1 MRVRFRRFAIRTAL
15 TVSVAVSVALSLAL
29 TVAVPTLL
37 SAQRRPGV
45 AMGFYTTTGLVT
57 GEVEGGSVTSSTAL
71 ASSPSFE
78 ASFLLTAPLK
88 KLPKRAWIIGV
99 RARALALG
107 DNDYCSVRPEPGGCR
122 IRRFDERAA
131 LLAGGAFDIRSTVL
145 RALVGPA
152 LFSVEE
158 QGTRVGTQIRLDFA
172 SPRLRGPTPT
182 LFYSGTFLGSQRGES
197 VVISTIGA
205 GFRWVRKR

>member
-1 MRVRFRRFAIRTAL
+1 MRVRSRRVAISTAL
-15 TVSVAVSVALSLAL
+15 AVSVALSVAL
-29 TVAVPTLL
+29 SVAVPALL

-45 AMGFYTTTGLVT
+45 AMGFYTTTGLLT

-71 ASSPSFE
+71 ASSPTFE

-88 KLPKRAWIIGV
+88 KLPKRAWIAGV
-99 RARALALG
+99 RGRALALG

-131 LLAGGAFDIRSTVL
+131 LLAGGAFDIRSTML

-152 LFSVEE
+152 LFRVEE
-158 QGTRVGTQIRLDFA
+158 QRTRIGTQIRLDFA
-172 SPRLRGPTPT
+172 APRLRGPTPT

-205 GFRWVRKR
+205 GFRWVRKK

>member
-1 MRVRFRRFAIRTAL
+1 MRARVLGAVRIAA
-15 TVSVAVSVALSLAL
+15 AVSVAL
-29 TVAVPTLL
+29 TVAVPALV

-45 AMGFYTTTGLVT
+45 GMGFYTTTGLIT

-78 ASFLLTAPLK
+78 ASFLLTAPLRK
-88 KLPKRAWIIGV
+88 MPKRAWIAGV

-107 DNDYCSVRPEPGGCR
+107 DNDYCSVRPEPGGCQ

-131 LLAGGAFDIRSTVL
+131 FLAGGAFDIRSTVL

-152 LFSVEE
+152 LFRVEQE
-158 QGTRVGTQIRLDFA
+158 GTRFGTQVRLDFA
-172 SPRLRGPTPT
+172 SPRLSGPTPT
-182 LFYSGTFLGSQRGES
+182 LFYTGTFLGSQRGES

>member
-1 MRVRFRRFAIRTAL
+1 MRARVLGAVLSTA
-15 TVSVAVSVALSLAL
+15 AVSVALA
-29 TVAVPTLL
+29 VAMPTQL

-45 AMGFYTTTGLVT
+45 GMGFYTTTGLIT

-88 KLPKRAWIIGV
+88 KMPKRAWIAGV

-107 DNDYCSVRPEPGGCR
+107 DNDYCSVRPEPGGCQ

-131 LLAGGAFDIRSTVL
+131 FLAGGAFDIRSTVL
-145 RALVGPA
+145 RAPPICWAWSAARRRCSGISSAAPSWGSARRSRAARCPCA
-152 LFSVEE
+152 L
-158 QGTRVGTQIRLDFA
+158 A
-172 SPRLRGPTPT
+172 RLRRRT
-182 LFYSGTFLGSQRGES
+182 
-197 VVISTIGA
+197 GA
-205 GFRWVRKR
+205 RRQN

>member
-1 MRVRFRRFAIRTAL
+1 MRVRSRRVAISTAL
-15 TVSVAVSVALSLAL
+15 AVSVALSVAL
-29 TVAVPTLL
+29 SVAVPALL

-45 AMGFYTTTGLVT
+45 AMGFYTTTGLLT

-71 ASSPSFE
+71 ASSPTFE

-88 KLPKRAWIIGV
+88 KLPKRAWIAGV
-99 RARALALG
+99 RGRALALG

-122 IRRFDERAA
+122 IRRFDERVA

-152 LFSVEE
+152 LFRVEE
-158 QGTRVGTQIRLDFA
+158 QGTRLGTQIRLDFA

-197 VVISTIGA
+197 VAISTIGA
-205 GFRWVRKR
+205 GFRWVRKQ

>member
-1 MRVRFRRFAIRTAL
+1 MRARFRRVAIRNAL
-15 TVSVAVSVALSLAL
+15 TVSAAVSVALSLVL
-29 TVAVPTLL
+29 TVAVPTLY
-37 SAQRRPGV
+37 AQRRPGV
-45 AMGFYTTTGLVT
+45 PMGFYTTTGLVT

-88 KLPKRAWIIGV
+88 KMPKRAWIAGV

-107 DNDYCSVRPEPGGCR
+107 DNDYCSVRPEPGGCQ

-131 LLAGGAFDIRSTVL
+131 FLAGGAFDIRSTVL

-152 LFSVEE
+152 LFRVEQE
-158 QGTRVGTQIRLDFA
+158 GTRFGTQVRLDFA
-172 SPRLRGPTPT
+172 SPRLSGPTPT
-182 LFYSGTFLGSQRGES
+182 LFYTGTFLGSQRGES

>member
-1 MRVRFRRFAIRTAL
+1 MRVRSRRVAISTAA
-15 TVSVAVSVALSLAL
+15 VSAAVSALVSVALSLAL
-29 TVAVPTLL
+29 PALL
-37 SAQRRPGV
+37 TAQRRPGL

-71 ASSPSFE
+71 ASSPTFE

-88 KLPKRAWIIGV
+88 KLPKRAWIAGV

-152 LFSVEE
+152 LFRVEE

>member
-1 MRVRFRRFAIRTAL
+1 MRARVLGAVRIAA
-15 TVSVAVSVALSLAL
+15 AVSVAL
-29 TVAVPTLL
+29 TVAVPALL

-45 AMGFYTTTGLVT
+45 GMGFYTTTGLIT

-88 KLPKRAWIIGV
+88 KMPKRAWIAGV

-107 DNDYCSVRPEPGGCR
+107 DNDYCSVRPEPGGCQ

-131 LLAGGAFDIRSTVL
+131 FLAGGAFDIRSTVL

-152 LFSVEE
+152 LFRVEQE
-158 QGTRVGTQIRLDFA
+158 GTRFGTQVRLDFA
-172 SPRLRGPTPT
+172 SPRLSGPTPT
-182 LFYSGTFLGSQRGES
+182 LFYTGTFLGSQRGES

>member
-1 MRVRFRRFAIRTAL
+1 MRGRRLGAVLTAA
-15 TVSVAVSVALSLAL
+15 AVSLAL
-29 TVAVPTLL
+29 TVATPARL
-37 SAQRRPGV
+37 SAQRRPGLGT
-45 AMGFYTTTGLVT
+45 GFYTTTGLVT
-57 GEVEGGSVTSSTAL
+57 GEVEGGSITSSTGL
-71 ASSPSFE
+71 ASTPTFGVSL
-78 ASFLLTAPLK
+78 LLTAPLK
-88 KLPKRAWIIGV
+88 RRPKRAWIAGV

-107 DNDYCSVRPEPGGCR
+107 YNDYCSVRPEPGGCR

-145 RALVGPA
+145 RALIGPA
-152 LFSVEE
+152 LFKVEE
-158 QGTRVGTQIRLDFA
+158 HGARFGTQVRLDFA

-182 LFYSGTFLGSQRGES
+182 LFYTGTFLGSQRGES

>member
-1 MRVRFRRFAIRTAL
+1 MRSRVLGATLISAA
-15 TVSVAVSVALSLAL
+15 VAAAL
-29 TVAVPTLL
+29 TVAVPSLL

-45 AMGFYTTTGLVT
+45 AMGFYTTTGLLT
-57 GEVEGGSVTSSTAL
+57 GEVEGGSVSSSTAL
-71 ASSPSFE
+71 AASPTFE
-78 ASFLLTAPLK
+78 ASVLLTAPLK
-88 KLPKRAWIIGV
+88 RMPKRAWIAGV

-131 LLAGGAFDIRSTVL
+131 LLTGGAFDIRSTVL

-152 LFSVEE
+152 LFRVEE
-158 QGTRVGTQIRLDFA
+158 QGTRVGTQLRLDFA
-172 SPRLRGPTPT
+172 APRLSGPTPT
-182 LFYSGTFLGSQRGES
+182 LFYSATFLGSQRGES
-197 VVISTIGA
+197 VAIGTIGA

>member
-1 MRVRFRRFAIRTAL
+1 MPTRGFSMRARVLGAVLSTA
-15 TVSVAVSVALSLAL
+15 AVSVALA
-29 TVAVPTLL
+29 VAMPTLL

-45 AMGFYTTTGLVT
+45 GMGFYTTTGLIT

-88 KLPKRAWIIGV
+88 KMPKRAWIAGV

-107 DNDYCSVRPEPGGCR
+107 DNDYCSVRPEPGGCQ

-131 LLAGGAFDIRSTVL
+131 FLAGGAFDIRSTVL

-152 LFSVEE
+152 LFRVEQE
-158 QGTRVGTQIRLDFA
+158 GTRFGTQVRLDFA
-172 SPRLRGPTPT
+172 SPRLSGPTPT
-182 LFYSGTFLGSQRGES
+182 LFYTGTFLGSQRGES

>member
-1 MRVRFRRFAIRTAL
+1 MRARVFGAVLTTA
-15 TVSVAVSVALSLAL
+15 AVSVAL
-29 TVAVPTLL
+29 TFAVPNAVA
-37 SAQRRPGV
+37 AQRRPGV
-45 AMGFYTTTGLVT
+45 ARGVYTTTGLVT
-57 GEVEGGSVTSSTAL
+57 GEVEGGSVTSSTGL
-71 ASSPSFE
+71 ASAATFE

-88 KLPKRAWIIGV
+88 KMPKRAWIAGV

-131 LLAGGAFDIRSTVL
+131 LLAGGAFDIRSTML

-152 LFSVEE
+152 LFRVEE
-158 QGTRVGTQIRLDFA
+158 QRTRIGTQIRLDFA
-172 SPRLRGPTPT
+172 APRLRGPTPT

-205 GFRWVRKR
+205 GFRWVRKK

>member
-1 MRVRFRRFAIRTAL
+1 MRVRSRRVAISTAL
-15 TVSVAVSVALSLAL
+15 AVSVALSVAL
-29 TVAVPTLL
+29 SVAVPALL

-45 AMGFYTTTGLVT
+45 AMGFYTTTGLLT

-71 ASSPSFE
+71 ASSPTFE

-88 KLPKRAWIIGV
+88 KLPKRAWIAGV
-99 RARALALG
+99 RGRALALG

-152 LFSVEE
+152 LFRVEE
-158 QGTRVGTQIRLDFA
+158 QGTRIGTQLRLDFA

-205 GFRWVRKR
+205 GFRWVRKK

>member
-1 MRVRFRRFAIRTAL
+1 MRARFRRVAIRNAL
-15 TVSVAVSVALSLAL
+15 PVSAAVSVALSLAL

-37 SAQRRPGV
+37 YAQRRPGV
-45 AMGFYTTTGLVT
+45 PMGFYTTTGLVT

-88 KLPKRAWIIGV
+88 KMPKRAWIAGV

-107 DNDYCSVRPEPGGCR
+107 DNDYCSVRPEPGGCQ

-152 LFSVEE
+152 LFRVERE
-158 QGTRVGTQIRLDFA
+158 GTRFGTQVRLDFA
-172 SPRLRGPTPT
+172 SPRLSGPTPT
-182 LFYSGTFLGSQRGES
+182 LFYTGTFLGSQRGES
-197 VVISTIGA
+197 VVVSTIGA

>member
-1 MRVRFRRFAIRTAL
+1 MRVRSRRVAISTAL
-15 TVSVAVSVALSLAL
+15 AVSVALSVAL
-29 TVAVPTLL
+29 SVAVPALL

-45 AMGFYTTTGLVT
+45 AMGFYTTTGLLT

-71 ASSPSFE
+71 ASSPTFE

-88 KLPKRAWIIGV
+88 KLPKRAWIAGV
-99 RARALALG
+99 RGRALALG

-152 LFSVEE
+152 LFRVEE
-158 QGTRVGTQIRLDFA
+158 QGTRIGTQLRLDFA

-205 GFRWVRKR
+205 GFRWVRKQ

>member
-1 MRVRFRRFAIRTAL
+1 MAISTAL
-15 TVSVAVSVALSLAL
+15 AVSVALSVALSLAL
-29 TVAVPTLL
+29 PALL

-88 KLPKRAWIIGV
+88 KLPKRAWIVGV

-131 LLAGGAFDIRSTVL
+131 LLAGGAFDIPPDPVIQ
-145 RALVGPA
+145 ALIWIVGVTTA
-152 LFSVEE
+152 LS
-158 QGTRVGTQIRLDFA
+158 GA
-172 SPRLRGPTPT
+172 SYLVKWGRDLAHM
-182 LFYSGTFLGSQRGES
+182 ED
-197 VVISTIGA
+197 
-205 GFRWVRKR
+205 KR

>member
-1 MRVRFRRFAIRTAL
+1 MRARVLGAVRIAA
-15 TVSVAVSVALSLAL
+15 AVSVAL
-29 TVAVPTLL
+29 TVAVPALI

-45 AMGFYTTTGLVT
+45 GMGFYTTTGLVT
-57 GEVEGGSVTSSTAL
+57 GEVEGGSVTSSTAR

-88 KLPKRAWIIGV
+88 KMPKRAWIAGV

-107 DNDYCSVRPEPGGCR
+107 DNDYCSVRPEPGGCQ

-131 LLAGGAFDIRSTVL
+131 FLAGGAFDIRSTVL

-152 LFSVEE
+152 LFRVEQE
-158 QGTRVGTQIRLDFA
+158 GTRFGTQVRLDFA
-172 SPRLRGPTPT
+172 SPRLSGPTPT
-182 LFYSGTFLGSQRGES
+182 LFYTGTFLGSQRGES

>member
-1 MRVRFRRFAIRTAL
+1 MRVRSRRVAIRTAL
-15 TVSVAVSVALSLAL
+15 TVSVALSLA
-29 TVAVPTLL
+29 TPSLL

-45 AMGFYTTTGLVT
+45 AMGFYTTTGRVT

-71 ASSPSFE
+71 ASSPTFE

-88 KLPKRAWIIGV
+88 KLPKRAWIVGV
-99 RARALALG
+99 RARAFALG

-145 RALVGPA
+145 RAFVGPA
-152 LFSVEE
+152 LFKVEE
-158 QGTRVGTQIRLDFA
+158 QGTRVGTQVRLDFA

>member
-1 MRVRFRRFAIRTAL
+1 MRARVFGAVLTTA
-15 TVSVAVSVALSLAL
+15 AVSVAL
-29 TVAVPTLL
+29 TFAVPNAVA
-37 SAQRRPGV
+37 AQRRPGV

-57 GEVEGGSVTSSTAL
+57 GEVEGGSVTSSTGL
-71 ASSPSFE
+71 ASAATFE

-88 KLPKRAWIIGV
+88 KMPKRAWIAGV

-107 DNDYCSVRPEPGGCR
+107 DNDYCSVRPEPGGCQ

-152 LFSVEE
+152 LFRVEQE
-158 QGTRVGTQIRLDFA
+158 GTRFGTQVRLDFA
-172 SPRLRGPTPT
+172 SPRLSGPTPT
-182 LFYSGTFLGSQRGES
+182 LFYTGTFLGSQRGES

>member
-1 MRVRFRRFAIRTAL
+1 MRARVFGAVLTTA
-15 TVSVAVSVALSLAL
+15 AVSVAL
-29 TVAVPTLL
+29 TFAVPNAVA
-37 SAQRRPGV
+37 AQRRPGV

-57 GEVEGGSVTSSTAL
+57 GEVEGGSVTSSTGL
-71 ASSPSFE
+71 ASAATFE

-88 KLPKRAWIIGV
+88 KMPKRAWIAGV

-131 LLAGGAFDIRSTVL
+131 LLAGGAFDIRSTML

-152 LFSVEE
+152 LFRVEE
-158 QGTRVGTQIRLDFA
+158 QRTRIGTQIRLDFA
-172 SPRLRGPTPT
+172 APRLRGPTPT

-205 GFRWVRKR
+205 GFRWVRKK

>member
-1 MRVRFRRFAIRTAL
+1 MRARFRRVAIRNAL
-15 TVSVAVSVALSLAL
+15 PVSAAVSVALSLAL

-37 SAQRRPGV
+37 YAQRRPGV
-45 AMGFYTTTGLVT
+45 PMGFYTTTGLVT

-88 KLPKRAWIIGV
+88 KMPKRAWIAGV

-107 DNDYCSVRPEPGGCR
+107 DNDYCSVRPEPGGCQ

-131 LLAGGAFDIRSTVL
+131 FLAGGAFDIRSTVL
-145 RALVGPA
+145 RALVGPS
-152 LFSVEE
+152 LFRVEQE
-158 QGTRVGTQIRLDFA
+158 GTRFGTQVRLDFA
-172 SPRLRGPTPT
+172 SPRLSGPTPT
-182 LFYSGTFLGSQRGES
+182 LFYTGTFLGSQRGES
-197 VVISTIGA
+197 VVVSTIGA